1 MKNDFS
7 YTEPITILNM
17 KKSIAFLAALSLC
30 ASVFAQGQ
38 RKVENVMEPLPSG
51 AVTLTD
57 YFENDIRK
65 SVENWAKGVMPY
77 DSVVEFFRTG
87 RKQFALGEMVGK
99 AIRTNALMY
108 RYTRDEELRD
118 LTKDVVYS
126 LIGTM
131 KPNGSISCTAVEN
144 QPGGTDGDIW
154 ERKYVLLALSQYY
167 LDVDQDPKVLDAM
180 EKEAASVMT
189 QIGPQTGVSI
199 KDFGWSDNHIESST
213 ILEPIMRL
221 YYITGKQ
228 EYLDYAAYIVDCGGG
243 LGKNMFQ
250 AVRDGDP
257 LTSVGQPYPK
267 AYEMTSLWEGLVEYY
282 RATGDPVLLETIE
295 KYFRSVKE
303 NEITIIGNGGA
314 DVYWPKVCGEAWSN
328 TAVEQTNPSVVR
340 MMETCVGVTWIKYCS
355 QYLRLTGDPSAV
367 DAIEKY
373 IYNGLL
379 GAMRPDGK
387 GFSYV
392 NLLNG
397 EKVTNY
403 GWGWNFDGLP
413 VTCCNLNGPT
423 GLAYIPYVAVM
434 QDAEGPVVNLYNA
447 GKAVAKTAKGDEV
460 FLTVDSQFPRGN
472 EVKIS
477 VDPSVA
483 GKFSVRLYMPTWSP
497 DTYVEVNGKA
507 VRGVKPGEYLAISRR
522 WKKGDMIRIV
532 FDFRARLIDAPK
544 GGRNPEGEFFQA
556 VQWGPIVLARDE
568 NIDPDY
574 NKPVQ
579 VVADENGEVKVRQV
593 TPERPGT
600 RMQFVVPTTGGDIKM
615 VDYSSVDCW
624 KGSHIQTWLPMIR

>member
-1 MKNDFS
+1 
-7 YTEPITILNM
+7 M
-17 KKSIAFLAALSLC
+17 KKSIAFLAALALC

-460 FLTVDSQFPRGN
+460 VLTVDSQFPRGN

-477 VDPSVA
+477 VAPSVA
-483 GKFSVRLYMPTWSP
+483 GKFSVTLYMPTWSP

>member
-1 MKNDFS
+1 
-7 YTEPITILNM
+7 M
-17 KKSIAFLAALSLC
+17 KKSIAFLAALGLC
-30 ASVFAQGQ
+30 AAVFAQGQ

-460 FLTVDSQFPRGN
+460 VLTVDSQFPRGN

-477 VDPSVA
+477 VDPSVS

-579 VVADENGEVKVRQV
+579 VVADENGEVKVKQV

>member
-1 MKNDFS
+1 
-7 YTEPITILNM
+7 M

-167 LDVDQDPKVLDAM
+167 LDVVQDPKVLDAM

-460 FLTVDSQFPRGN
+460 VLTVDSQFPRGN

>member
-1 MKNDFS
+1 
-7 YTEPITILNM
+7 M
-17 KKSIAFLAALSLC
+17 KKSIAFLAALGLC

-108 RYTRDEELRD
+108 RYTRDEELRE

-460 FLTVDSQFPRGN
+460 VLTVDSQFPRGN

-483 GKFSVRLYMPTWSP
+483 GKFSVTLYMPTWSP

>member
-1 MKNDFS
+1 
-7 YTEPITILNM
+7 M

-30 ASVFAQGQ
+30 AAVFAQGQ

-460 FLTVDSQFPRGN
+460 VLTVDSQFPRGN

-483 GKFSVRLYMPTWSP
+483 GKFSVTLYMPTWSP

-507 VRGVKPGEYLAISRR
+507 VRGVKPGEYLSISRR

>member
-1 MKNDFS
+1 
-7 YTEPITILNM
+7 M
-17 KKSIAFLAALSLC
+17 KKSIAFLAALSLS
-30 ASVFAQGQ
+30 AAVFAQGQ

-460 FLTVDSQFPRGN
+460 VLTVDSQFPRGN

-579 VVADENGEVKVRQV
+579 VVADENGEVKVKQV

-624 KGSHIQTWLPMIR
+624 KGSHIQTWLPVIR

>member
-1 MKNDFS
+1 
-7 YTEPITILNM
+7 M
-17 KKSIAFLAALSLC
+17 KKSIAFLAALGLC

-460 FLTVDSQFPRGN
+460 VLTVDSQFPRGN

-579 VVADENGEVKVRQV
+579 VIADENGEVKVRQV

>member
-1 MKNDFS
+1 
-7 YTEPITILNM
+7 M
-17 KKSIAFLAALSLC
+17 KKSIAFLAALGLC
-30 ASVFAQGQ
+30 AAVFAQGQ

-144 QPGGTDGDIW
+144 QPGGADGDIW

-460 FLTVDSQFPRGN
+460 VLTVDSQFPRGN

>member
-1 MKNDFS
+1 
-7 YTEPITILNM
+7 M

-108 RYTRDEELRD
+108 RYTRDEDLRD

-460 FLTVDSQFPRGN
+460 VLTVDSQFPRGN

>member
-1 MKNDFS
+1 
-7 YTEPITILNM
+7 M
-17 KKSIAFLAALSLC
+17 KKSIAFLAALGLC

-189 QIGPQTGVSI
+189 QIGPQTGVTI

-460 FLTVDSQFPRGN
+460 VLTVDSQFPRGN

>member
-1 MKNDFS
+1 
-7 YTEPITILNM
+7 M
-17 KKSIAFLAALSLC
+17 KKSIAFLAALGLS
-30 ASVFAQGQ
+30 AAVFAQGQ

-167 LDVDQDPKVLDAM
+167 LDVEQDPKVLDAM

-460 FLTVDSQFPRGN
+460 VLTVDSQFPRGN

>member
-1 MKNDFS
+1 
-7 YTEPITILNM
+7 M

-460 FLTVDSQFPRGN
+460 VLTVDSQFPRGN

-507 VRGVKPGEYLAISRR
+507 VRGVKPGEYLSISRR

>member
-1 MKNDFS
+1 
-7 YTEPITILNM
+7 M
-17 KKSIAFLAALSLC
+17 KKSIAFLAALSLS
-30 ASVFAQGQ
+30 AAVFAQGQ

-460 FLTVDSQFPRGN
+460 VLTVDSQFPRGN

-483 GKFSVRLYMPTWSP
+483 GKFSVKLYMPTWSP

>member
-1 MKNDFS
+1 
-7 YTEPITILNM
+7 M
-17 KKSIAFLAALSLC
+17 KKTIAFLAALGLC
-30 ASVFAQGQ
+30 AAVFAQGQ

-108 RYTRDEELRD
+108 RYTRDEELRE

-460 FLTVDSQFPRGN
+460 VLTVDSQFPRGN

>member
-1 MKNDFS
+1 
-7 YTEPITILNM
+7 M
-17 KKSIAFLAALSLC
+17 KKSIAFLAALGLS

-460 FLTVDSQFPRGN
+460 VLTVDSQFPRGN

-483 GKFSVRLYMPTWSP
+483 GRFSVRLYMPTWSP

>member
-1 MKNDFS
+1 
-7 YTEPITILNM
+7 M
-17 KKSIAFLAALSLC
+17 KKSIAFLAALILC

-460 FLTVDSQFPRGN
+460 VLTVDSQFPRGN

-477 VDPSVA
+477 VDPSVS

>member
-1 MKNDFS
+1 
-7 YTEPITILNM
+7 M
-17 KKSIAFLAALSLC
+17 KKSIAFLAALILC

-460 FLTVDSQFPRGN
+460 VLTVDSQFPRGN

-483 GKFSVRLYMPTWSP
+483 GKFSVTLYMPTWSP

>member
-1 MKNDFS
+1 
-7 YTEPITILNM
+7 M
-17 KKSIAFLAALSLC
+17 KKSIAFLAALGLS
-30 ASVFAQGQ
+30 AAVFAQGQ

-460 FLTVDSQFPRGN
+460 VLTVDSQFPRGN

-579 VVADENGEVKVRQV
+579 VVADENGEVKVKQV

>member
-1 MKNDFS
+1 
-7 YTEPITILNM
+7 M
-17 KKSIAFLAALSLC
+17 KKSIAFLAALGLC

-423 GLAYIPYVAVM
+423 GLA
-434 QDAEGPVVNLYNA
+434 
-447 GKAVAKTAKGDEV
+447 
-460 FLTVDSQFPRGN
+460 
-472 EVKIS
+472 
-477 VDPSVA
+477 
-483 GKFSVRLYMPTWSP
+483 
-497 DTYVEVNGKA
+497 
-507 VRGVKPGEYLAISRR
+507 
-522 WKKGDMIRIV
+522 
-532 FDFRARLIDAPK
+532 
-544 GGRNPEGEFFQA
+544 
-556 VQWGPIVLARDE
+556 
-568 NIDPDY
+568 
-574 NKPVQ
+574 
-579 VVADENGEVKVRQV
+579 
-593 TPERPGT
+593 
-600 RMQFVVPTTGGDIKM
+600 
-615 VDYSSVDCW
+615 
-624 KGSHIQTWLPMIR
+624 

>member
-1 MKNDFS
+1 M
-7 YTEPITILNM
+7 NM

-460 FLTVDSQFPRGN
+460 VLTVDSQFPRGN

>member
-1 MKNDFS
+1 
-7 YTEPITILNM
+7 M
-17 KKSIAFLAALSLC
+17 KKSIAFLAALGLC
-30 ASVFAQGQ
+30 AAVFAQGQ

-250 AVRDGDP
+250 AVRDGAP

-460 FLTVDSQFPRGN
+460 VLTVDSQFPRGN

-483 GKFSVRLYMPTWSP
+483 GKFSVTLYMPTWSP

>member
-1 MKNDFS
+1 
-7 YTEPITILNM
+7 M

-154 ERKYVLLALSQYY
+154 ERKYVLLALSQYS

-460 FLTVDSQFPRGN
+460 VLTVDSQFPRGN

-593 TPERPGT
+593 TPDRPGT
-600 RMQFVVPTTGGDIKM
+600 RMQFIVPTTGGDIKM

>member
-1 MKNDFS
+1 
-7 YTEPITILNM
+7 M

-367 DAIEKY
+367 DSIEKY

-460 FLTVDSQFPRGN
+460 VLTVDSQFPRGN

-483 GKFSVRLYMPTWSP
+483 GKFSVKLYMPTWSP

>member
-1 MKNDFS
+1 
-7 YTEPITILNM
+7 M
-17 KKSIAFLAALSLC
+17 KKSIAFLAALGLC
-30 ASVFAQGQ
+30 AAVFAQGQ

-314 DVYWPKVCGEAWSN
+314 DVYWPKVCGKAWSN

>member
-1 MKNDFS
+1 
-7 YTEPITILNM
+7 M
-17 KKSIAFLAALSLC
+17 KKSIAFLAALGLS
-30 ASVFAQGQ
+30 AAVFAQGQ

-460 FLTVDSQFPRGN
+460 VLTVDSQFPRGN

-483 GKFSVRLYMPTWSP
+483 GKFSVTLYMPTWSP

-624 KGSHIQTWLPMIR
+624 KGSHIQTWLPVIR

>member
-1 MKNDFS
+1 
-7 YTEPITILNM
+7 M

-460 FLTVDSQFPRGN
+460 VLTVDSQFPRGN

-579 VVADENGEVKVRQV
+579 VVADENGDVKVRQV

>member
-1 MKNDFS
+1 
-7 YTEPITILNM
+7 M

-30 ASVFAQGQ
+30 AAVFAQGQ

-460 FLTVDSQFPRGN
+460 VLTVDSQFPRGN

-477 VDPSVA
+477 VDPSVS

>member
-1 MKNDFS
+1 
-7 YTEPITILNM
+7 M
-17 KKSIAFLAALSLC
+17 KKSIAFLAALGLC
-30 ASVFAQGQ
+30 AAVFAQGQ

-257 LTSVGQPYPK
+257 LTSGGQPYPK

-460 FLTVDSQFPRGN
+460 VLTVDSQFPRGN

>member
-1 MKNDFS
+1 
-7 YTEPITILNM
+7 M

-460 FLTVDSQFPRGN
+460 VLTVDSQFPRGN

-624 KGSHIQTWLPMIR
+624 EGSHIQTWLPMIR

>member
-1 MKNDFS
+1 
-7 YTEPITILNM
+7 M
-17 KKSIAFLAALSLC
+17 KKSIAFLAALGLC

-460 FLTVDSQFPRGN
+460 VLTVDSQFPRGN

-483 GKFSVRLYMPTWSP
+483 GKFSVRLYMPAWSP

>member
-1 MKNDFS
+1 
-7 YTEPITILNM
+7 M

-460 FLTVDSQFPRGN
+460 VLTVDSQFPRGN

-483 GKFSVRLYMPTWSP
+483 GKFSVTLYMPTWSP

-579 VVADENGEVKVRQV
+579 VVADENGEVKVKQV

>member
-1 MKNDFS
+1 
-7 YTEPITILNM
+7 M
-17 KKSIAFLAALSLC
+17 KKSIAFLAALGLC
-30 ASVFAQGQ
+30 AAVFAQGQ

-593 TPERPGT
+593 TPDRPGT
-600 RMQFVVPTTGGDIKM
+600 RMQFIVPTTGGDIKM

>member
-1 MKNDFS
+1 
-7 YTEPITILNM
+7 M

-30 ASVFAQGQ
+30 AAVFAQGQ

-460 FLTVDSQFPRGN
+460 VLTVDSQFPRGN

-624 KGSHIQTWLPMIR
+624 KGSHIQTWLPVIR

>member
-1 MKNDFS
+1 
-7 YTEPITILNM
+7 M
-17 KKSIAFLAALSLC
+17 KKSIAFLAALGLC
-30 ASVFAQGQ
+30 AAVFAQGQ

-460 FLTVDSQFPRGN
+460 VLTVDSQFPRGN

-593 TPERPGT
+593 TPDRPGT
-600 RMQFVVPTTGGDIKM
+600 RMQFIVPTTGGDIKM

>member
-1 MKNDFS
+1 
-7 YTEPITILNM
+7 M

-267 AYEMTSLWEGLVEYY
+267 AYEMTSLWEGLVGYY
-282 RATGDPVLLETIE
+282 RATGDPVLLETLE

-460 FLTVDSQFPRGN
+460 VLTVDSQFPRGN